1 MEWIDVDDLTK
12 KIPFT
17 KVCIWDGGNTFWAY
31 LTKIEITQHGR
42 KLFGNVIKPEGYP
55 EVIVKKWIK
64 ITEPK

>member
-1 MEWIDVDDLTK
+1 M
-12 KIPFT
+12 
-17 KVCIWDGGNTFWAY
+17 IWDGGNTFWAY

-42 KLFGNVIKPEGYP
+42 KLFWNVIKPEGYP